1 MEKQVRDAQEGAV
14 ISSGLWASLKWIL
27 RVAIDHWAK
36 GWIGSSPSLSWLC
49 CSVCVRVTVLLIFNM
64 HMINI
69 TYWSH
74 FPPVHSIQRVI
85 VMVTIMVLVPQNS
98 LGFALLLIWE
108 MALCPRSFPSLPV
121 TFLRGYSSHTLHNYS
136 DRLFWLRA
144 YLGLLFSS
152 RLPAVW

>member
-1 MEKQVRDAQEGAV
+1 MHRRVQWKALAPEPAWSGSPELPLTTGQKDELAV
-14 ISSGLWASLKWIL
+14 LPAS
-27 RVAIDHWAK
+27 V
-36 GWIGSSPSLSWLC
+36 GSVVVC
-49 CSVCVRVTVLLIFNM
+49 VCVCVRVTVLLIFNM